1 MYIIELIA
9 KILKDKD
16 KKKQNQPLS
25 ELPERCDHIFLPI
38 DSTGE
43 IFACSKCGFVVKKQD
58 MKFKPKNPFN

>member
-9 KILKDKD
+9 KILKEKD
-16 KKKQNQPLS
+16 KNRASAALS
-25 ELPERCDHIFLPI
+25 ELPEKCEHVFLPI

-43 IFACSKCGFVVKKQD
+43 IFACSKCGFVVKKSE